1 MINIVRTKGKAGYF
15 VWKLAGGQGDQ
26 DINLP
31 WGSFEINFFFDFL
44 DIRLSVANPLLIIKN
59 KFYLNKNVSKRRLY
73 YLVEFYLLLFER
85 RVVMTFK
92 SIRDN
97 IVLIA
102 TTFSRKDKSSP
113 NISPNT
119 F

>member
-1 MINIVRTKGKAGYF
+1 
-15 VWKLAGGQGDQ
+15 
-26 DINLP
+26 
-31 WGSFEINFFFDFL
+31 
-44 DIRLSVANPLLIIKN
+44 
-59 KFYLNKNVSKRRLY
+59 
-73 YLVEFYLLLFER
+73 
-85 RVVMTFK
+85 MTLK

-119 F
+119 NLKIEYIGIFNKILISLLKGLYVYLWDSLGPISDGGGGIRTHGTLADTLVFKTRALNHSTTPPGKKYLIFGFLIITKGG